1 MKRLATAMPTVLAL
15 VLCGP
20 LGSPHAQS
28 DVEHITVP
36 APDGFKDLGK
46 DTRSD
51 GAITQIWRRSAQTD
65 QSWTDQ
71 IVVRTFP
78 HKAPGTDLTAA
89 MHAMAKGTAS
99 SCKGTAST
107 PRLLPGTS
115 NGYSTSTMMIRC
127 TRGPDNGDPET
138 AVFHMI
144 KGTENTYVVIRSA
157 HYEATTDQVKQWLW
171 YLGSVRVCDD
181 RTADHPCRKPL

>member
-1 MKRLATAMPTVLAL
+1 MAGVCARSMALAL
-15 VLCGP
+15 LFCSHVTP
-20 LGSPHAQS
+20 LHAQS
-28 DVEHITVP
+28 DVEHITAP
-36 APDGFKDLGK
+36 MPDGFKDLGK
-46 DTRSD
+46 DTRAD
-51 GAITQIWRRSAQTD
+51 GAITQIWRSPGQTD

-78 HKAPGTDLTAA
+78 HKAAGADLTAA
-89 MHAMAKGTAS
+89 MHAMAKGIAS
-99 SCKGTAST
+99 ACKGTASA
-107 PRLLPGTS
+107 PHLLPGKS

-138 AVFHMI
+138 AVFHAI
-144 KGTENTYVVIRSA
+144 KGTDNMYIVIRSA
-157 HYEATTDQVKQWLW
+157 HYEATTDQIKQWLW